1 MDALLRLK
9 SAETNKQQLISF
21 YYNRYRGNKNKITDL
36 SEFERTDSLD
46 KASWWY
52 TQESILYKMLNE
64 SLRAQNI
71 DVLLLF
77 RFFISDIYE
86 QLKQEQYQSPIQV
99 YRGQVMSTN
108 EF

>member
-1 MDALLRLK
+1 
-9 SAETNKQQLISF
+9 
-21 YYNRYRGNKNKITDL
+21 
-36 SEFERTDSLD
+36 
-46 KASWWY
+46 
-52 TQESILYKMLNE
+52 MLNE